1 MWRSSARMQQNVS
14 KRHLIVEFLIKTI
27 MKRHLIIA
35 IAAIAVSAGFMSDA
49 AAAQTIT
56 ATGDVVAES
65 SVTVSRAGKVL
76 RIDGKR
82 LSSDETFNYVSE
94 HCGLPYAQRWDN
106 SAKIYGVGMG
116 LLISS
121 AVTIPVGMAGCVVG
135 TALIVGGGLA
145 GGLGAALSV
154 GFGGDPSLTP
164 ENQKIINNGAVLFV
178 CGATLAAVGFST
190 LIAGAVCVPVG
201 KSRMNDIVGRC
212 NSASRGPQMTMN
224 FGSCPHGV
232 GMTLNF

>member
-1 MWRSSARMQQNVS
+1 MYN
-14 KRHLIVEFLIKTI
+14 FLIKTI

-35 IAAIAVSAGFMSDA
+35 VAAIAVSAGFMSA
-49 AAAQTIT
+49 EAAAQTIT
-56 ATGDVVAES
+56 ATDGFASESVV
-65 SVTVSRAGKVL
+65 VVSRAGKVL
-76 RIDGKR
+76 CVGDKR
-82 LSSDETFNYVSE
+82 LSSEETFDYVSE
-94 HCGLPYAQRWDN
+94 RCGLPYAQRWNN
-106 SAKIYGVGMG
+106 SARIYSVGKG

-135 TALIVGGGLA
+135 TAIIVGGR
-145 GGLGAALSV
+145 LGAALSV

-164 ENQKIINNGAVLFV
+164 ETQKMINNGATLFI
-178 CGATLAAVGFST
+178 CGATLAAVGLST

-212 NSASRGPQMTMN
+212 NAVSQGSQMTMN
-224 FGSCPHGV
+224 FGSCPHGI